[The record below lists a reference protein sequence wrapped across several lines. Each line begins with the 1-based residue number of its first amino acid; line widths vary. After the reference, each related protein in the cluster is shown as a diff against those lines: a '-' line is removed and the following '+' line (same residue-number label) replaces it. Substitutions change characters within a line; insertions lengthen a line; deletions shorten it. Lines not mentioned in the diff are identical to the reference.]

1 MSMSYNYV
9 PELRGRLERIW
20 RPCCMLYVWMD
31 GVGVGG
37 DVNVNI
43 SISRLQLMV
52 DSKQRERGGLV
63 GPHQRTLVNFLWS
76 GLHTATD

>member
-1 MSMSYNYV
+1 MATLLHV
-9 PELRGRLERIW
+9 I
-20 RPCCMLYVWMD
+20 CIWMD

-76 GLHTATD
+76 GLHTATATD

>member
-1 MSMSYNYV
+1 MCLNHV
-9 PELRGRLERIW
+9 GGRKGFDDLVTCYIW
-20 RPCCMLYVWMD
+20 ME
-31 GVGVGG
+31 GVGG
-37 DVNVNI
+37 DINVNI

-76 GLHTATD
+76 GLHTATATD